1 MLNINYNKCYYSTGA
16 NKPHATCTHKNYCIF
31 NKNRIILETRIHQ
44 LKKQL
49 TNTVNDYNFIRNEGT
64 INSKDYETITKKLEI
79 LHKDYEKLKKFE
91 EKIKENGGNNYGYK

>member
-1 MLNINYNKCYYSTGA
+1 MMNINYNKCYYSTGA
-16 NKPHATCTHKNYCIF
+16 NKPHETCTHKNYCIF
-31 NKNRIILETRIHQ
+31 NKNRITLETRIHQ

-91 EKIKENGGNNYGYK
+91 EKIKENRGNNYGYK

>member
-1 MLNINYNKCYYSTGA
+1 MNINYNKCYYSTGA

-31 NKNRIILETRIHQ
+31 NKNRITLETRIHQ

-64 INSKDYETITKKLEI
+64 INSKDYETFSNTHLPSHKTPEHLVSR
-79 LHKDYEKLKKFE
+79 LHL
-91 EKIKENGGNNYGYK
+91 

>member
-1 MLNINYNKCYYSTGA
+1 MMKINYNKCYYSTGA
-16 NKPHATCTHKNYCIF
+16 NKPHEPCTHKNYCIF
-31 NKNRIILETRIHQ
+31 NKNRITLETRIHQ

-91 EKIKENGGNNYGYK
+91 EKIKENRGNNYGYK